1 MYPARPFQISK
12 KLTFIALDDEPLAL
26 VLIQKLVQD
35 IPDWRLV
42 GSFTDAVAAVDF
54 LRGNTVDLLI
64 SDINMPDMSGLQL
77 VRDLLDER
85 PMVIFLTAHK
95 EHAHEGF
102 DLDVIDYLIKPVSP
116 ERFQKA
122 LKKAAEQIHLRE
134 QADQALALPVALP
147 DHFFVFSDYQQ
158 VKIVTRDI
166 LYVEGMGDY
175 VKIHLDGRPRS
186 VLTLERMKTLAARLE
201 PQGFRR
207 IHRSY
212 VVNLDKVQAKQKSQV
227 KVADT
232 WLPVGERY
240 AL

>member
-1 MYPARPFQISK
+1 
-12 KLTFIALDDEPLAL
+12 
-26 VLIQKLVQD
+26 
-35 IPDWRLV
+35 
-42 GSFTDAVAAVDF
+42 
-54 LRGNTVDLLI
+54 
-64 SDINMPDMSGLQL
+64 
-77 VRDLLDER
+77 
-85 PMVIFLTAHK
+85 
-95 EHAHEGF
+95 
-102 DLDVIDYLIKPVSP
+102 
-116 ERFQKA
+116 
-122 LKKAAEQIHLRE
+122 
-134 QADQALALPVALP
+134 VALP